1 MLCNEKWVSLSI
13 PKENIM
19 AIGDNEND
27 RDMLVFAGVGVAM
40 DNAVEGIKA
49 ISDYIT
55 DSNELDGVATVIE
68 KLVLNQ

>member
-1 MLCNEKWVSLSI
+1 
-13 PKENIM
+13 M